1 MGIMDIFTKKKKVSP
16 KDEISSYFSSMEKIK
31 NKELYEQLASFV
43 AKKLLTLNFTDEAAL
58 KSFNDDKGLLDSLVF
73 SATISSAYTK
83 LKNDSPKEFIGVCGS
98 NAFGRGIYVAEMQ
111 NSLNKPVS
119 QFTINEVEKIIGAF
133 RYSPDYE
140 VGLRMIDVGA
150 GSENHVI
157 FNELIVEVAKFY
169 LNNCLEPLEEENL
182 RSYMQVLFNAGV
194 TVAYK

>member
-1 MGIMDIFTKKKKVSP
+1 MGIMDIFTKKKKVSQ

-43 AKKLLTLNFTDEAAL
+43 AKKLLSLNFTDVAAL

-83 LKNDSPKEFIGVCGS
+83 LKNVSPNEFIGVCGS
-98 NAFGRGIYVAEMQ
+98 NAFGRGIYVAGMQ

-119 QFTINEVEKIIGAF
+119 QFTISEVEKIIGAF

-140 VGLRMIDVGA
+140 LGLSMIDVDA
-150 GSENHVI
+150 GSKNHVI
-157 FNELIVEVAKFY
+157 FNELIVEVANYY